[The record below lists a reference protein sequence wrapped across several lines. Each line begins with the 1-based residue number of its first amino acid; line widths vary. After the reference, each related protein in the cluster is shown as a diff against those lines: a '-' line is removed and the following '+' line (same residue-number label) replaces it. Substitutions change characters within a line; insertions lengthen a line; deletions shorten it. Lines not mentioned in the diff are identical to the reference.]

1 MAGVPA
7 IFQAMVASL
16 APSLT
21 GGDPLLSRT
30 VIAQV
35 PEGTVA
41 ADLGA
46 LQQQYPDVDMGS
58 YPAFRGGKAS
68 TAMVLRAT
76 DRSRT
81 YAANYA
87 NPAILRRFGGE
98 HPEKDNE

>member
-1 MAGVPA
+1 
-7 IFQAMVASL
+7 MVASL

-68 TAMVLRAT
+68 TAIVLRAT
-76 DRSRT
+76 DRSRLDAAT
-81 YAANYA
+81 EAMYA
-87 NPAILRRFGGE
+87 IFRRFGGE
-98 HPEKDNE
+98 QIGRASCRERVCQYV